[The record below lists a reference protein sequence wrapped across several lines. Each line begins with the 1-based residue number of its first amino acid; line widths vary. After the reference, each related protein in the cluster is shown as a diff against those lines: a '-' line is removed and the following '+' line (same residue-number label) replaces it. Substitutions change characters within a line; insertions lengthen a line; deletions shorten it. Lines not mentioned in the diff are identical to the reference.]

1 MIKLLRRPLLRGRS
15 CLRHHHLLL
24 LPQHRPLIPLRTIR
38 LRPPQNRNHHP
49 SNSLR
54 LLLRPRLLIPLGTIL
69 LRLPQNRNHHP
80 SNSLRLLLQHPPSIR
95 LKTIRS
101 QNPSNRKKRTT
112 KPRFPPQI
120 WNLRIPLVLTLLP
133 NKLSP
138 ANHRVLNLF
147 RRHPPQRPPSILSRT
162 IPYSPKKPPGG
173 SIHLRNH
180 PRNKIKPKCPW
191 KTSLANR
198 LPETWFHHLH
208 RNPIST
214 PSICLNLRTTSAIDQ

>member
-1 MIKLLRRPLLRGRS
+1 MIKLLHRPLLRGRS
-15 CLRHHHLLL
+15 CLRHHLLLL
-24 LPQHRPLIPLRTIR
+24 LPQPRPLIPLRTIR
-38 LRPPQNRNHHP
+38 
-49 SNSLR
+49 
-54 LLLRPRLLIPLGTIL
+54 

-80 SNSLRLLLQHPPSIR
+80 SNSLRLLLQRPPSIL

-112 KPRFPPQI
+112 KPCFHPQI
-120 WNLRIPLVLTLLP
+120 RKLRSPLVLTLLP

-147 RRHPPQRPPSILSRT
+147 LRRHPLRPPSILSRM
-162 IPYSPKKPPGG
+162 IPYYPKKPPGG

-198 LPETWFHHLH
+198 LPQTWFHHLH

-214 PSICLNLRTTSAIDQ
+214 PSICRNLRTSSAIDQ